1 MSEREGCFAPVF
13 QPSSFIACIFL
24 AIIYSAIILIL
35 IIPAIFSARYRCL
48 VNQYRFRI
56 RNCGR
61 GNSDPNVP
69 L

>member
-13 QPSSFIACIFL
+13 QPNNFIVCIFL
-24 AIIYSAIILIL
+24 AIIYTAIILIL
-35 IIPAIFSARYRCL
+35 LIPAFFSRQARCL
-48 VNQYRFRI
+48 LNQYRYRI
-56 RNCGR
+56 RNCGT